1 MGSVLLKCW
10 FMLMLLACRQASV
23 SGFTPQRPAPVA
35 VPPTLCATALFAEKQ
50 LRPGSLAAA
59 TAEQGKVPYG
69 ESSRKY
75 RRTIYK
81 HEDWVKHRSSD
92 RLKDNLK
99 GIFVSG
105 VVRQLQSEV
114 LLIMSVAASVVL
126 WNNDLS
132 PYLNMGQVSLSPLPF
147 TLSSPALGLLL
158 VFRTNASYARWMIA
172 RTEWGRIITQSKNT
186 VRMAST
192 FVDRTNDNGPE
203 LENLSRRL
211 WALSRST
218 MNTFSGPDDEAEYKE
233 ELEKAFS
240 DDPQFVARLLEQ
252 PDRASAALM
261 EVSLTL
267 NALPIDEKR
276 RVEIDKSLVIIGDC
290 MGKCD
295 RVYEQPVPLVYT
307 RHTARFLSM
316 WMLML
321 PLGLYQSVNNW
332 ILVPS
337 VGILALFLFG
347 IEELAIQLEE
357 PYSILPM
364 KFYCDEILQSTLG
377 MVKWSNTQSTPPT
390 LSEQETN

>member
-132 PYLNMGQVSLSPLPF
+132 PYLNMGKVSLSTLPF

-172 RTEWGRIITQSKNT
+172 RTEWGRIISQSKNT

-218 MNTFSGPDDEAEYKE
+218 MNTFSGPDDEAEYEE
-233 ELEKAFS
+233 ELEKVFS

-364 KFYCDEILQSTLG
+364 KFYCDEILQTTLG

>member
-1 MGSVLLKCW
+1 
-10 FMLMLLACRQASV
+10 MLMLLACRQASV

-132 PYLNMGQVSLSPLPF
+132 PYLNMGKVSLSTLPF

-172 RTEWGRIITQSKNT
+172 RTEWGRIISQSKNT

-218 MNTFSGPDDEAEYKE
+218 MNTFSGPDDEAEYEE
-233 ELEKAFS
+233 ELEKVFS

-267 NALPIDEKR
+267 DALPIDEKR

-321 PLGLYQSVNNW
+321 PFGLYESVNNW

-364 KFYCDEILQSTLG
+364 KFYCDEILQTTLG

>member
-1 MGSVLLKCW
+1 
-10 FMLMLLACRQASV
+10 MLLACRQASV

-132 PYLNMGQVSLSPLPF
+132 PYLNMGKVSLSTLPF

-172 RTEWGRIITQSKNT
+172 RTEWGRIISQSKNT

-218 MNTFSGPDDEAEYKE
+218 MNTFSGPDDEAEYEE
-233 ELEKAFS
+233 ELEKVFS

-267 NALPIDEKR
+267 DALPIDEKR

-321 PLGLYQSVNNW
+321 PFGLYESVNNW

-364 KFYCDEILQSTLG
+364 KFYCDEILQTTLG